1 MSDVLPFERAYEVVF
16 EYCKKLRPSASES
29 VSISEALGR
38 VLAEPV
44 FADRDF
50 PPFPRATRD
59 GFALRAGDVKTT
71 PAQLR
76 VVAQVKAGDEYAQ
89 ALEAGEAINIMT
101 GAAVPRG
108 ADAVVMVEYTRRNGT
123 QVEVLRACAPGD
135 NIVPQGSEAAAGQ
148 LMLAPGTPLSFPQIA
163 VCAAVGKSALQVYKK
178 PRVAILATGDELV
191 EVTAQPAPTQIR
203 NSNSYSLAA
212 QVALGGGEPVRLP
225 LAPDEKPALTRLI
238 QQGLSSDL
246 LLLSGGVSMGEFDL
260 VEAVLHELGARFLFT
275 GAQIQP
281 GRPVVFGE
289 VAAASPES
297 AKPFFGLPG
306 NPLSTMVT
314 FDLFARPVLQAL
326 SGTVPVRLPSAKARL
341 RKEVRTKTGLTRFLP
356 GKLSGELHDPEVELV
371 PWQGSGDILSAARAN
386 CYIVVPPDRESIA
399 VGEMV
404 SILLR

>member
-1 MSDVLPFERAYEVVF
+1 MSDVLPFERAYELVL

-50 PPFPRATRD
+50 PPFPRSTRD
-59 GFALRAGDVKTT
+59 GFAVRADDVKST

-76 VVAQVKAGDEYAQ
+76 VCAQVKAGDNYAQ
-89 ALEAGEAINIMT
+89 TIEAGEAVSIMT
-101 GAAVPRG
+101 GAPVPRG
-108 ADAVVMVEYTRRNGT
+108 ADAIVMVEYTRRNGA
-123 QVEVLRACAPGD
+123 QVELLRPCSSGD
-135 NIVPQGSEAAAGQ
+135 NIVPQGSEATAGQ

-163 VCAAVGKSALQVYKK
+163 VCAAVGKSAVQVYKK

-191 EVTAQPAPTQIR
+191 EINAQPAPTQIR

-212 QVALGGGEPVRLP
+212 QVALAGGEPVRLP
-225 LAPDEKPALTRLI
+225 PAPDEKPVLTQFI
-238 QQGLSSDL
+238 QQGLSADL

-260 VEAVLHELGARFLFT
+260 VEAVLQEMEARFFFT

-289 VAAASPES
+289 VAAGNPES
-297 AKPFFGLPG
+297 TKPFFGLPG

-314 FDLFARPVLQAL
+314 FDLFVRPVLQAL
-326 SGTVPVRLPSAKARL
+326 SGSVPVRLPSARAKL
-341 RKEVRTKTGLTRFLP
+341 RKEIRTRTGLTRFLP
-356 GKLSGELHDPEVELV
+356 GRLTGELHGPEVELV

-386 CYIVVPPDRESIA
+386 CYVVIPPDRESIA
-399 VGEMV
+399 GGEMV